1 MAGLAAETRE
11 LELLLRQINH
21 LMNHYT
27 RTYLS
32 GRGLTMA
39 RFWVLSN
46 LAVDKPITMGEL
58 QRRLFLAPATLT
70 GLVDGLVEEKLV
82 RRWRDDNDRRLV
94 FLALTPAGE
103 EFVSE
108 ILHYRS
114 SVLAKALANRDDINL
129 EQLNAFLQLLLT
141 NLRYLCPYLRSPEAC

>member
-1 MAGLAAETRE
+1 MAGLAEETQE
-11 LELLLRQINH
+11 LELLLRQINY

-32 GRGLTMA
+32 GRGLTMP

-46 LAVDKPITMGEL
+46 LAPDKPITMGEL
-58 QRRLFLAPATLT
+58 QRRLFLAPATIT

-94 FLALTPAGE
+94 YLALTPAGE
-103 EFVSE
+103 EFLAG
-108 ILHYRS
+108 ILQYRS
-114 SVLAKALANRDDINL
+114 SVLEKALVNQDDINL
-129 EQLNAFLQLLLT
+129 GQLNAFLRLLLT
-141 NLRYLCPYLRSPEAC
+141 NLRYLCPHLRSP

>member
-1 MAGLAAETRE
+1 MVELAKETRE
-11 LELLLRQINH
+11 LELLLRQISH

-27 RTYLS
+27 RAYLN

-39 RFWVLSN
+39 RFWVLSS
-46 LAVDKPITMGEL
+46 LAADKPITMGEL

-103 EFVSE
+103 EFLAE
-108 ILHYRS
+108 ILHYRA
-114 SVLAKALANRDDINL
+114 SVLEKALANQDNLDL
-129 EQLNAFLQLLLT
+129 EQLNVFLHLLLT
-141 NLRYLCPYLRSPEAC
+141 NLRYLYPL